1 MTLPK
6 KPGKGKYYNPKKIL
20 TTKRDLRLTE
30 KYLESLLSNIMLSN
44 ITLSNTTLDD
54 EKTIEECPVC
64 YNELNPESNY
74 AITNCKHKFCFL
86 CIARCITSTNK
97 CPMCRE
103 NLDTTIQNDQSLTDS
118 TLNSSDRQAINTLQ
132 NMTRTALE
140 RERAAREVANTVI
153 ENALEQLNERQTT
166 RRRLIFDDL

>member
-30 KYLESLLSNIMLSN
+30 KYLESLLSNIML
-44 ITLSNTTLDD
+44 DD
-54 EKTIEECPVC
+54 ETTIEECPVC

-74 AITNCKHKFCFL
+74 AITNCNHKFCFL

-118 TLNSSDRQAINTLQ
+118 ALNGSDRQAINTLQ
-132 NMTRTALE
+132 TMTRTALE
-140 RERAAREVANTVI
+140 RERVAREVANTVI